1 MTELSIHTKLDKLP
15 KNLKKEV
22 SDFIDFLT
30 KKSSKKREKI
40 TPEFGSARDKIK
52 ILPGFDDPIDDFK
65 EYM

>member
-40 TPEFGSARDKIK
+40 THEFGSARDKIK